1 MTPLL
6 EIENATKRF
15 GGLVAVNNVS
25 LTVNRGEIVGLIGP
39 NGAGKTTLL
48 NVIAGVYRPASG
60 RVRLKGEDI
69 TGLAPEAICRRG
81 LARTFQISQPFPKM
95 TALENVLVSTIFGHR
110 RPPGRPREAAAA
122 QLRYVEFAA
131 AVDTPARNLN
141 TVQLKRIDLA
151 RALASEPELLLL
163 DEIAAGLTPTE
174 LVDLMALIQKIRAE
188 RGITILVVE
197 HVMRMIM
204 GICDRIAVLQYGQK
218 IADAPRDEVANDPK
232 VVEAYLGEKY
242 LL

>member
-1 MTPLL
+1 MTTLL
-6 EIENATKRF
+6 EVDNVTKRF

-25 LTVNRGEIVGLIGP
+25 LRVNSGEIVGLIGP

-48 NVIAGVYRPASG
+48 NVIAGVYRPADG
-60 RVRLKGEDI
+60 HVRFKGDEI
-69 TGLAPEAICRRG
+69 TGHSPEVICRKG

-95 TALENVLVSTIFGHR
+95 TALENVLVAAVFGR
-110 RPPGRPREAAAA
+110 RKKSADPARWAEE
-122 QLRYVEFAA
+122 QLRYVEFGMPTS
-131 AVDTPARNLN
+131 TPARSLN

-163 DEIAAGLTPTE
+163 DEIAAGLTPGE
-174 LVDLMALIQKIRAE
+174 LMDLMALIQKIRAD
-188 RGITILVVE
+188 RQVTIIVVE

-204 GICDRIAVLQYGQK
+204 GICDRLVVLQYGQK
-218 IADAPRDEVANDPK
+218 IADGTRAAVAQDPK

-242 LL
+242 V

>member
-1 MTPLL
+1 MTALL
-6 EIENATKRF
+6 EVEHLTKRF
-15 GGLVAVNNVS
+15 GGLVAVNEVS
-25 LTVNRGEIVGLIGP
+25 LQVNPGEIVGLIGP

-48 NVIAGVYRPASG
+48 NVIAGVYRPAG
-60 RVRLKGEDI
+60 GHVRFKGKDI
-69 TGLAPEAICRRG
+69 TGHSPESLCRRG

-95 TALENVLVSTIFGHR
+95 TALENVLVAAVFGR
-110 RPPGRPREAAAA
+110 RGRPDDPRRAAEA
-122 QLRYVEFAA
+122 QLRFVEFSMPTS
-131 AVDTPARNLN
+131 TPARSLN

-151 RALASEPELLLL
+151 RALASGPELLLL
-163 DEIAAGLTPTE
+163 DEIAAGLTPAE
-174 LVDLMALIQKIRAE
+174 LSDLMGLIQRIRAE
-188 RGITILVVE
+188 RGVTIVVVE

-218 IADAPRDEVANDPK
+218 IADGPRDEIAQDAK

>member
-1 MTPLL
+1 MTALL
-6 EIENATKRF
+6 EVEHVTKRF
-15 GGLVAVNNVS
+15 GGLVAVNDVS
-25 LTVNRGEIVGLIGP
+25 LLVNPGEIVGLIGP

-60 RVRLKGEDI
+60 HVRFKGKEI
-69 TGLAPEAICRRG
+69 SGHAPEAICRSG

-95 TALENVLVSTIFGHR
+95 TALENVLVAAVFGR
-110 RPPGRPREAAAA
+110 RRAGDDPRRAAEA
-122 QLRYVEFAA
+122 QLRFVEFSLPTS
-131 AVDTPARNLN
+131 TPARSLN

-151 RALASEPELLLL
+151 RALASGPELLLL
-163 DEIAAGLTPTE
+163 DEIAAGLTPAE
-174 LVDLMALIQKIRAE
+174 LSELMGLIQRIRAE
-188 RGITILVVE
+188 RGVTIVVVE

-218 IADAPRDEVANDPK
+218 IADGTRDEIAQDAK

-242 LL
+242 ML

>member
-1 MTPLL
+1 MTTLL
-6 EIENATKRF
+6 EVEHVTKRF
-15 GGLVAVNNVS
+15 GGLVAVNDVS
-25 LTVNRGEIVGLIGP
+25 LQVNQGEIVGLIGP

-48 NVIAGVYRPASG
+48 NVVAGVYRPASG
-60 RVRLKGEDI
+60 RVRFKGKEI
-69 TGLAPEAICRRG
+69 TGHQPESICRSG

-95 TALENVLVSTIFGHR
+95 TALENVLVAAVFGR
-110 RPPGRPREAAAA
+110 RRAGDDPRRTAAE
-122 QLRYVEFAA
+122 QLRFVEFSLPTS
-131 AVDTPARNLN
+131 TPARSLN

-151 RALASEPELLLL
+151 RALASGPELLLL
-163 DEIAAGLTPTE
+163 DEIAAGLTPAE
-174 LVDLMALIQKIRAE
+174 LSDLMGLIQRIRAE
-188 RGITILVVE
+188 RGVTIVVVE

-218 IADAPRDEVANDPK
+218 IADGTRDEIAQDAK